1 MKIII
6 APDKFKGSL
15 TSIEACD
22 AIKKGIL
29 EAENN
34 IELLLFPMADGGD
47 GFAEVMK
54 YYLHTETQFVR
65 AVDPLGRNI
74 SASYEWNNKDFVAI
88 IELAS
93 SSGLAILK
101 KEEQNPLVTSTFGT
115 GLLIMDAIKLG
126 VKKIILGIG
135 GSATNDAGIGILAA
149 MGFTILDEDGKILK
163 PSGENLLLIKKI
175 VPPDFLPPI
184 KIEIACD
191 VINPLYGPEGAAYIF
206 SPQKGATPE
215 QVKKLDN
222 GLKHFSEIIKQETGK
237 NLSTIPGTGA
247 AGGIAAGL
255 MAYLNASLTKGTQLI
270 IDASHIKNYIDDADF
285 IITGEGKLDQ
295 QSFGGKTISAITSMA
310 KEKNIPV
317 AALCGKLELSEAEW
331 RKLGLSLAVEI
342 NDASMNEE
350 ESMRMASALVRD
362 KANSIVPLL
371 KNIVEGNKGV

>member
-15 TSIEACD
+15 TSIEVCD
-22 AIKKGIL
+22 AIKKGIF
-29 EAENN
+29 EADNS
-34 IELLLFPMADGGD
+34 IESLSFPMADGGD

-65 AVDPLGRNI
+65 TVDPLGRNI
-74 SASYEWNNKDFVAI
+74 SASYEWNKKDFFAI

-93 SSGLAILK
+93 SSGLVILK
-101 KEEQNPLVTSTFGT
+101 KEERNPLVTSTVGT
-115 GLLIMDAIKLG
+115 GLLIMHAINNG
-126 VKKIILGIG
+126 ANKIILGIG
-135 GSATNDAGIGILAA
+135 GSATNDAGTGILSA
-149 MGFTILDEDGKILK
+149 MGFTILDEGNNILK

-175 VPPDFLPPI
+175 VPPDFLPPV

-222 GLKHFSEIIKQETGK
+222 GLKRFSTIIEQQTGK
-237 NLSTIPGTGA
+237 NLSTIPGAGA

-255 MAYLNASLTKGTQLI
+255 MAYLNVTLTQGTELI
-270 IDASHIKNYIDDADF
+270 INASSIKNFIDDVDF
-285 IITGEGKLDQ
+285 IITGEGKLDK

-331 RKLGLSLAVEI
+331 RQLGLSFAVEI

-350 ESMRMASALVRD
+350 KSMRMASALVRD
-362 KANSIVPLL
+362 KAKSIVPLL
-371 KNIVEGNKGV
+371 KNIVWNKGG